1 MIKYYVPEEAM
12 VEIKTHDVLGNEI
25 SELLNESKVPGLYH
39 IYFNGN
45 NLISGIYINK
55 IVAQK

>member
-1 MIKYYVPEEAM
+1 M